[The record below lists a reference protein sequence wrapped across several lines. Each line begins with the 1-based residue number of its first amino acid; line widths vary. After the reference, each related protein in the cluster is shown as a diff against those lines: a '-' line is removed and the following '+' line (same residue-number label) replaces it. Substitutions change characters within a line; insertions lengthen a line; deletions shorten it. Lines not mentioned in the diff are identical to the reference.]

1 MRDPTQPPRQFSGN
15 PTPRRLW
22 LPFLV
27 ASVLGALIAVMAE
40 LPWQLVLYSAVFAPG
55 LWMCALV
62 CRHGKIFDIG
72 VLVGLFLAV
81 AGMLLDLVADTL

>member
-1 MRDPTQPPRQFSGN
+1 MRDPTQPPRQFSGD
-15 PTPRRLW
+15 PKPRRPW

-27 ASVLGALIAVMAE
+27 AAVLGALIAVLAE

-72 VLVGLFLAV
+72 VFVGLFLIV
-81 AGMLLDLVADTL
+81 AGMLLDLVAETL

>member
-1 MRDPTQPPRQFSGN
+1 
-15 PTPRRLW
+15 
-22 LPFLV
+22 
-27 ASVLGALIAVMAE
+27 MAE